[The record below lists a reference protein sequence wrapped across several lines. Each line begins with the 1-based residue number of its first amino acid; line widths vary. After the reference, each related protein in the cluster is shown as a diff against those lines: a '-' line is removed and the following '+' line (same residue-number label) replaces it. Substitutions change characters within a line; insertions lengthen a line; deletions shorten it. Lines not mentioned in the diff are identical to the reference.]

1 MTQTKSKT
9 ISKIYYFNILKLLF
23 LFALNIFYISFYSD
37 KIVYCFLILIYMIY
51 CLMNTKFLEYKKVYN
66 SDIVGLIFCNVNEQ
80 MNNVISLY
88 HLFNEIKNKSQNF
101 KSIYIVFP
109 NEIGSSDSET
119 IDSKKLLL
127 KKFKLLDLNYNL
139 IYNTIN
145 NTKIIFLTTNELN
158 NIKNVYFDVFVQLT
172 SSYNLKPNFF
182 KNNIVNKKI
191 IFGNYDVYNMGQK
204 EVKYIFSSLGK
215 EVLYNFDMIN
225 ILPREIKL
233 NFMYNLLKRVQLDEE
248 YYDKFNFNN
257 LISSE
262 QYANNFFDYISKKE
276 PTFLSV
282 DDMLAMHLF
291 LHPEIEGIKFD
302 NGTTDFF
309 NHQLNKYYT

>member
-1 MTQTKSKT
+1 MTLTKSKT
-9 ISKIYYFNILKLLF
+9 ISKIYYFNVFKLLF
-23 LFALNIFYISFYSD
+23 LLAISIFHSD
-37 KIVYCFLILIYMIY
+37 KILYSFVMIIYILYF
-51 CLMNTKFLEYKKVYN
+51 LMNTTFLEYKKVYN

-88 HLFNEIKNKSQNF
+88 HLFNGIKNKSQNF

-109 NEIGSSDSET
+109 NEIDSSDSET
-119 IDSKKLLL
+119 IESKKMLL
-127 KKFKLLDLNYNL
+127 KKFKLIDFSYNL
-139 IYNTIN
+139 VNNKIN
-145 NTKIIFLTTNELN
+145 NTKIVFLTTNELN
-158 NIKNVYFDVFVQLT
+158 NIKNIYFDVFVQLT
-172 SSYNLKPNFF
+172 SSYNLKPKFF
-182 KNNIVNKKI
+182 KNNIINKKI

-225 ILPREIKL
+225 ILPRNLKL
-233 NFMYNLLKRVQLDEE
+233 NFIYNLLKNLQSDEE
-248 YYDKFNFNN
+248 YYDKFIFNH

-262 QYANNFFDYISKKE
+262 ENTINFFDYIRAEK
-276 PTFLSV
+276 PNLLSV

-302 NGTTDFF
+302 NGTSDFF

>member
-1 MTQTKSKT
+1 MTLTKSKT
-9 ISKIYYFNILKLLF
+9 ISKIYYFNIFKLLF
-23 LFALNIFYISFYSD
+23 LLAINIFYFSFYSD
-37 KIVYCFLILIYMIY
+37 KLIYCFLMLIHMLY
-51 CLMNTKFLEYKKVYN
+51 CLMNTTFLEYKKVYN

-88 HLFNEIKNKSQNF
+88 HLFNGIKNKSQNF

-109 NEIGSSDSET
+109 NEISSSDSET
-119 IDSKKLLL
+119 IESKKMLL
-127 KKFKLLDLNYNL
+127 KKFKLIDLNYNS

-145 NTKIIFLTTNELN
+145 NTKIVFLTTNDLN

-225 ILPREIKL
+225 ILPRNIKL
-233 NFMYNLLKRVQLDEE
+233 NFIYNLLKKLQLNED
-248 YYDKFNFNN
+248 YYDKFNFNK

-262 QYANNFFDYISKKE
+262 QYANNFFDYISKEE

-282 DDMLAMHLF
+282 DDMIAMHLF

-309 NHQLNKYYT
+309 NYQMNKYYT

>member
-1 MTQTKSKT
+1 M
-9 ISKIYYFNILKLLF
+9 L
-23 LFALNIFYISFYSD
+23 
-37 KIVYCFLILIYMIY
+37 Y
-51 CLMNTKFLEYKKVYN
+51 CLMNTTFLEYKKVYN

-88 HLFNEIKNKSQNF
+88 HLFNGIKNKSQNF

-109 NEIGSSDSET
+109 NEISSYSET
-119 IDSKKLLL
+119 IESKKMLL
-127 KKFKLLDLNYNL
+127 KKFKLIDLNYNS

-145 NTKIIFLTTNELN
+145 NTKIVFLTTNDLN

-225 ILPREIKL
+225 ILPRNIKL
-233 NFMYNLLKRVQLDEE
+233 NFIYNLLKKLQLNED
-248 YYDKFNFNN
+248 YYDKFNFNKFN
-257 LISSE
+257 FNILISSE
-262 QYANNFFDYISKKE
+262 QYANNFLITLVKEE

-309 NHQLNKYYT
+309 NHQMNKYYT